1 MNSIITRMYE
11 EALQERQKM
20 LADYV
25 ADEYISRRL
34 TVDELVKMRDM
45 IAAAAVSQSLDD
57 LAKALEMPEDY
68 LVETFEIPAEVAEDW
83 HDNGVPDCIKKM
95 IVCAVVPEH
104 IDTGRCHT
112 CQECGEFF
120 FSSDPKEVMCED
132 CRREIGGEALDRYVF
147 MRMHGFT
154 V

>member
-1 MNSIITRMYE
+1 MLSIIAQMYE
-11 EALQERQKM
+11 EASQDRQKM

-25 ADEYISRRL
+25 TDEYISCRL
-34 TVDELVKMRDM
+34 TVDEIVKMRDM
-45 IAAAAVSQSLDD
+45 IAAAAVSQRLDD

-68 LVETFEIPAEVAEDW
+68 LFETFEIPVEVAGDW

-120 FSSDPKEVMCED
+120 FSSDPKEVTCRD
-132 CRREIGGEALDRYVF
+132 CKHDLAEWFFDRYLLF
-147 MRMHGFT
+147 REHLS
-154 V
+154 

>member
-1 MNSIITRMYE
+1 MLSIIAQMYE
-11 EALQERQKM
+11 EAAQDRQKM

-25 ADEYISRRL
+25 TDEYISCRL
-34 TVDELVKMRDM
+34 TVDEIVKMRDM
-45 IAAAAVSQSLDD
+45 IAAAAVSQRLDD
-57 LAKALEMPEDY
+57 LAKALEMPEAY
-68 LVETFEIPAEVAEDW
+68 LFEMFEIPVEVAGDW

-120 FSSDPKEVMCED
+120 FSSNSKEVMCED
-132 CRREIGGEALDRYVF
+132 CRREIGGEALARYVF
-147 MRMHGFT
+147 MRMHKFT

>member
-1 MNSIITRMYE
+1 MLSIIAQMYE
-11 EALQERQKM
+11 EASRDRQKM

-25 ADEYISRRL
+25 TDEYISCRL
-34 TVDELVKMRDM
+34 TVDEIVKMRDM
-45 IAAAAVSQSLDD
+45 IAAAAVSQSLYD

-68 LVETFEIPAEVAEDW
+68 LFETFEIPVEVAGDW

-120 FSSDPKEVMCED
+120 FSSNSKEVTCKD
-132 CRREIGGEALDRYVF
+132 CKRDLAEWFFDQYLLFRDHLS
-147 MRMHGFT
+147 
-154 V
+154 

>member
-1 MNSIITRMYE
+1 MLSIIAQMYE
-11 EALQERQKM
+11 EASQDRQMM

-25 ADEYISRRL
+25 TDEYISCRL
-34 TVDELVKMRDM
+34 TVDEIVKMRDM
-45 IAAAAVSQSLDD
+45 IAAAAVSQRLDD
-57 LAKALEMPEDY
+57 LAKALEMPEEY
-68 LVETFEIPAEVAEDW
+68 LFETFEIPAEMAENW
-83 HDNGVPDCIKKM
+83 KVGGVPDCIKKM

-147 MRMHGFT
+147 MRMHKFT